1 MANYNIQIGEK
12 VYKNGDAL
20 DCSVLT
26 LDVFHHVQILN
37 GLRLCVQPGG
47 VYEAVQMGRAPAEVE
62 YAEFFAGK
70 NQALARINYGEALQ
84 LTDLGREKIDHRIRF
99 CPALTEIESKP
110 YAILDE
116 YTALVL
122 KCPGIIWHDGHWC
135 APCDQL
141 DYHDGAMWCDTVF
154 APEE

>member
-12 VYKNGDAL
+12 VYRNGDAL
-20 DCSVLT
+20 DCNVLT
-26 LDVFHHVQILN
+26 LDVFHHSQILN
-37 GLRLCVQPGG
+37 GLRCCVHPGG
-47 VYEAVQMGRAPAEVE
+47 VIESLKMGCGAAGIE
-62 YAEFFAGK
+62 YAEFHVK
-70 NQALARINYGEALQ
+70 KLRSLARINYGETLR
-84 LTDLGREKIDHRIRF
+84 LTDLGREKVDHRIHF
-99 CPALTEIESKP
+99 CPALTEIDGKP

-116 YTALVL
+116 CTALVL
-122 KCPGIIWHDGHWC
+122 KCPGIIWHDGDWC

>member
-26 LDVFHHVQILN
+26 LDVFHHRKILD
-37 GLRLCVQPGG
+37 GLRTCYHLGG
-47 VYEAVQMGRAPAEVE
+47 VTQELGRGSGTGIE
-62 YAEFFAGK
+62 YAVFSENEKFRP
-70 NQALARINYGEALQ
+70 LARISYGETLR

-99 CPALTEIESKP
+99 CPPLTEIEGKP
-110 YAILDE
+110 YAKLDE
-116 YTALVL
+116 HIALVL
-122 KCPGIIWHDGHWC
+122 KCPGIIWHNGYWC

-141 DYHDGAMWCDTVF
+141 DYRDGAMWCDTVF
-154 APEE
+154 APEG